1 MVKRISIYICF
12 LIFAQTITAQDL
24 RLGED
29 FVLVVRL
36 VTNQNKADY
45 INKQLEREDL
55 SAKTRT
61 SYQETL
67 KTLESIR
74 DKQEAYI
81 AAAFR
86 NGFKNG
92 HVYFVYDHQLKN
104 WDKLAPLELKGLD
117 GGTVTWNDS
126 FKMPFMMLASGDY
139 TVTHLTE
146 QSLIILNTDFDRAA
160 YPLGMFK
167 SIKVR
172 GESLFTFSKL
182 DQQWMKSINY
192 LKEHLWEILSNPES
206 VEGIRSN
213 LLFDVDAEVKN

>member
-1 MVKRISIYICF
+1 MFKRISIYICF
-12 LIFAQTITAQDL
+12 LIFAQTLSAQDL
-24 RLGED
+24 KLGED

-55 SAKTRT
+55 NAKAKAN
-61 SYQETL
+61 YQESL
-67 KTLESIR
+67 VRLESTR

-81 AAAFR
+81 TEAFR
-86 NGFKNG
+86 NGFKTG
-92 HVYFVYDHQLKN
+92 HVYFVYDYQLKD
-104 WDKLAPLELKGLD
+104 WDKLAPLQLKGLD
-117 GGTVTWNDS
+117 GEIVNWNDS
-126 FKMPFMMLASGDY
+126 FKMPFLMLASGDY
-139 TVTHLTE
+139 TITHLTE
-146 QSLIILNTDFDRAA
+146 QSLIILNNDFDRAA
-160 YPLGMFK
+160 HPLGMFK

-192 LKEHLWEILSNPES
+192 LKEHLWDILSNPDF

>member
-12 LIFAQTITAQDL
+12 LIFVQTLGAQDL
-24 RLGED
+24 MLGED

-55 SAKTRT
+55 NDKAKAN
-61 SYQETL
+61 YQESLVTL
-67 KTLESIR
+67 KRTR

-81 AAAFR
+81 TEAFR

-92 HVYFVYDHQLKN
+92 HVYFVYDYQLKD

-117 GGTVTWNDS
+117 GKTVRWNDS
-126 FKMPFMMLASGDY
+126 FKVPFVMLASGDY
-139 TVTHLTE
+139 TITHLTE
-146 QSLIILNTDFDRAA
+146 KSLIILNTDFDRAPH
-160 YPLGMFK
+160 PLGMFK

-192 LKEHLWEILSNPES
+192 LKEHLWEILSSPES